1 MLKCQCFQTTCSV
14 VFHYQAMICSSITQ
28 QQYQIQLCS
37 MTQYDITNH
46 MLQLAGIRHSL
57 DASLGNPQLIR
68 FTELIR
74 SFHLI
79 GRAAKGS
86 RFVMSVFSVY
96 FQPAVS
102 LLVSLV
108 YRRRLHYRSQQS
120 TSYAELHREM
130 PCPQSNRRERT
141 M

>member
-1 MLKCQCFQTTCSV
+1 
-14 VFHYQAMICSSITQ
+14 
-28 QQYQIQLCS
+28 

-46 MLQLAGIRHSL
+46 IFQLAGIRHSL
-57 DASLGNPQLIR
+57 GAPLGNPYLIC

-74 SFHLI
+74 TFHLI

-86 RFVMSVFSVY
+86 RFVMSLFSAY

-102 LLVSLV
+102 LSVSLV
-108 YRRRLHYRSQQS
+108 FRRRFHYRSQQS

-130 PCPQSNRRERT
+130 SCPQRNRRERT